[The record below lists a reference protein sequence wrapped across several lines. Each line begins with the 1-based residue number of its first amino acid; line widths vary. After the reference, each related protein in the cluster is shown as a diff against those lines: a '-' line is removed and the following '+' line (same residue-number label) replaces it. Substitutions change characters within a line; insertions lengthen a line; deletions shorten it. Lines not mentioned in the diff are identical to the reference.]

1 LTKGEF
7 LASAEKNDVEGG
19 AFLDAIEALLRPL
32 MPVVLSYGV
41 TAQDI
46 GEIFRTLYL
55 ETLTE
60 KLRDQGRPATVPRL
74 ALMAGLTR
82 GEVESLLSRRAE
94 KRRLRDRSSRK
105 IDTLMKVLSTWH
117 DDPRFSTP
125 YGAPLDLSLQPER
138 GFKTFNELIE
148 AAGQPSD
155 AGLVLDELL
164 ASGCVEVHV
173 EKFVRC
179 VSRVF
184 IPTGVDV
191 SRIARMGR
199 YVGAFIANFSHNLM
213 RQADEPSYYEVVV
226 STAGPVRKE
235 FRETIL
241 KYLHTR
247 LQPFLEDMDRW
258 LESEEIEYR
267 DPHGVRFGLG
277 TFFFEEQ
284 KASESDVETRQVIN
298 AN

>member
-1 LTKGEF
+1 MVSTDKGGIE
-7 LASAEKNDVEGG
+7 SG

-60 KLRDQGRPATVPRL
+60 RLKGQGRPATVPRL

-94 KRRLRDRSSRK
+94 KRRLRDSSSRK
-105 IDTLMKVLSTWH
+105 IDALMKVLSTWH

-138 GFKTFNELIE
+138 GFKTFNELID
-148 AAGQPSD
+148 AAGASGD
-155 AGLVLDELL
+155 AGLILDELL
-164 ASGCVEVHV
+164 AAGCVEVHV

-184 IPTGVDV
+184 IPTGVDI

-213 RQADEPSYYEVVV
+213 RKPEEPSYYEVVV

-235 FRETIL
+235 FL
-241 KYLHTR
+241 
-247 LQPFLEDMDRW
+247 
-258 LESEEIEYR
+258 R
-267 DPHGVRFGLG
+267 DDL
-277 TFFFEEQ
+277 
-284 KASESDVETRQVIN
+284 
-298 AN
+298 

>member
-1 LTKGEF
+1 M
-7 LASAEKNDVEGG
+7 EGG

-32 MPVVLSYGV
+32 MPVVLTYGV

-60 KLRDQGRPATVPRL
+60 KLKGQGRPATVSRL

-82 GEVESLLSRRAE
+82 GEVESLLSRRSE
-94 KRRLRDRSSRK
+94 KRRLRDQSSRK
-105 IDTLMKVLSTWH
+105 IDVLMKVLSTWH

-138 GFKTFNELIE
+138 GFRTFNELIE
-148 AAGQPSD
+148 AAGGVSD
-155 AGLVLDELL
+155 VGLALDELL
-164 ASGCVEVHV
+164 AAGCVEVHV

-213 RQADEPSYYEVVV
+213 RQPDEPSYYDVVV
-226 STAGPVRKE
+226 STAGPVRRE
-235 FRETIL
+235 FRETVL

-258 LESEEIEYR
+258 LESQEVEYR
-267 DPHGVRFGLG
+267 DPQGVRFGLS
-277 TFFFEEQ
+277 TFFFEERTGE
-284 KASESDVETRQVIN
+284 SEIEAKQLIN